1 MRAEILASL
10 LLLIGSITPKAYAQT
25 VPSFP
30 SCSNPQGSVR
40 VSYSEGT
47 HGIVGN
53 GGTFAGS
60 DTVYTLSDDTAMQ
73 CFCADNGDG
82 TQTNWWHA
90 ASLTP
95 EEIQI
100 LKNHGWISVPNGELW
115 GLAAGEWLAFN
126 SSYSCQGGSTNSSS
140 SDSSGQILAASTGT
154 GGDVLGLATTGNIV
168 SIYALAGFGLT
179 SLAVSF
185 LLKKHS

>member
-1 MRAEILASL
+1 MIVSVL
-10 LLLIGSITPKAYAQT
+10 LLLGTIVPKAMAQT

-30 SCSNPQGSVR
+30 SCSNPQGSVK

-53 GGTFAGS
+53 GGTFTGS
-60 DTVYTLSDDTAMQ
+60 DTVYTLSDTTITQ

-90 ASLTP
+90 ASLTAQ
-95 EEIQI
+95 EIQI
-100 LKNHGWISVPNGELW
+100 LKNQGWISVPNGELW

-126 SSYSCQGGSTNSSS
+126 SSYSCGSNSSS
-140 SDSSGQILAASTGT
+140 PDILAASTGT

-168 SIYALAGFGLT
+168 AIYR
-179 SLAVSF
+179 
-185 LLKKHS
+185 KNRKHPGIVLPK

>member
-1 MRAEILASL
+1 MRAITLGVL
-10 LLLIGSITPKAYAQT
+10 LLLIGTIVPKANAQT

-30 SCSNPQGSVR
+30 SCSNPQGSVK

-53 GGTFAGS
+53 GGTFTGS
-60 DTVYTLSDDTAMQ
+60 DTVYTLSDTTSMQ

-90 ASLTP
+90 ATLTP

-100 LKNHGWISVPNGELW
+100 LKNQGWISVPNGELW
-115 GLAAGEWLAFN
+115 GLAAGEWLALN
-126 SSYSCQGGSTNSSS
+126 SSYRCGGGIGGG
-140 SDSSGQILAASTGT
+140 DILAASTSVP
-154 GGDVLGLATTGNIV
+154 DVLGLATTGNIV
-168 SIYALAGFGLT
+168 TIYALAGFGLA
-179 SLAVSF
+179 SLVVSF
-185 LLKKHS
+185 LLKKNS

>member
-1 MRAEILASL
+1 MRAVILGSL
-10 LLLIGSITPKAYAQT
+10 LLVVGTITPKAYAQT

-30 SCSNPQGSVR
+30 SCSNPQGSVK

-53 GGTFAGS
+53 SGTFTGS
-60 DTVYTLSDDTAMQ
+60 DTVYSVSENTHVQ

-95 EEIQI
+95 EEVQI
-100 LKNHGWISVPNGELW
+100 LKNQGWISVPNGELW
-115 GLAAGEWLAFN
+115 GLASGEWLALN
-126 SSYSCQGGSTNSSS
+126 SSYSCQGGSTNNSNN
-140 SDSSGQILAASTGT
+140 SGQILAASTGT
-154 GGDVLGLATTGNIV
+154 GGDVLGLATTGNIIT
-168 SIYALAGFGLT
+168 IYALAGLGLA
-179 SLAVSF
+179 SLAISF
-185 LLKKHS
+185 LLRKNS